1 MVSYRVVDLSFM
13 FCDGTT
19 NQHYE
24 SHVSYESHNNS
35 RQMLLQILVD
45 VVYLVVIM

>member
-1 MVSYRVVDLSFM
+1 MEQQNNIKDI
-13 FCDGTT
+13 
-19 NQHYE
+19 
-24 SHVSYESHNNS
+24 SHVSYKSHNNS